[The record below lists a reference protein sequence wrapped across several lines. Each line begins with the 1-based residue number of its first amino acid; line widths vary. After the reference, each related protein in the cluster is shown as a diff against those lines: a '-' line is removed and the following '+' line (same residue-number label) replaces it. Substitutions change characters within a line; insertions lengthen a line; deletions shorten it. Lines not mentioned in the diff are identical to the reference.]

1 VSYVELHSHSA
12 FSFLDGTSLPE
23 ELVAAAIARGHTAL
37 ALTDHD
43 TVSGSMEFAQAAR
56 GAGLRAIHGAEVTL
70 SDGRHV
76 TLLVCDAVGWTNL
89 CRLLTRAHAHTRD
102 HPSRRILG
110 TPSVGLGDLEELAAG
125 LVCLSGCARHGVHD
139 EATMR
144 RLLRIF
150 GADAFRVELQRP
162 FHRHDRALN
171 RGLESLAGRL
181 GVPCVATG
189 DIHAHTPAHARLQ
202 DAFVAIREH
211 TTLDASEPLRRGNH
225 AHVLTTPDAMAARF
239 ADHPDA
245 VAETER
251 LADTLRFDLTHDL
264 GYRYPGAEDPEADGT
279 LARVCAHR
287 FAERYPPGHPVHS
300 EAAARLDEELRLI
313 AGLGLSGFFL
323 LHRDMLELA
332 REVAIEVRGP
342 DTVRALLPPGRG
354 RGSSVSSI
362 VCYLTGLSHVDPIA
376 NKLLLGRFLNEE
388 ITSLPD
394 IDLDFPRDIR
404 EILIPRV
411 HERFGR
417 ERSALVAAFPT
428 YRARGAIRE
437 LGKAL
442 GLPPGEIERVARGSE
457 GWSGDAVDRDVE
469 VALGEGRERQGRWRW
484 LVDLSREAHGLPRH
498 LSQHSGGM
506 IVATRPLV
514 DCCAVVPAA
523 MEGRQMVMWDK
534 DSCSDAGFLKIDLL
548 GLGMLS
554 AVERCVEHIAGR
566 RGERIDLSRIP
577 YDDRETYT
585 CIQNADTTGVFQIES
600 RAQMGSLR
608 RTRPENLDDL
618 TIQVAIVRPGPI
630 QGGAVNPYIE
640 RRQAIREDPTF
651 EVPYDHPS
659 LEPVLR
665 DTLGTIIF
673 QDQVIEVA
681 MAFAG
686 FSPGEAEGLRRAM
699 SRKRSAAAI
708 EAYHQRFVDG
718 AMGRYEDVDV
728 PLAERVWTM
737 IVGFSGFG
745 FPKAHGAAF
754 GLLAYQ
760 STWLRVHYGPEF
772 LCALLDEQPMGFYP
786 PDALVHEAQRR
797 GIEILPPDVNASEV
811 GCIVTPEGAV
821 RLGLGYVLGV
831 RADEVEALV
840 AARDADG
847 PFASL
852 DDLASRAGA
861 GRPALE
867 RLAWSGA
874 CDALA
879 VPASTA
885 AGDKRREVET
895 GVGDRVLGPP
905 PPPSSSARRIALW
918 RLGIAAPAY
927 GAGEDGTQMA
937 LPLNLPQAPELA
949 PVEEWDAMIADYA
962 TTGLT
967 VHRHPLRLLRPGLK
981 ARGTVTSADLESL
994 RHGATVSIGGL
1005 VVARQRPGT
1014 ANGVIFLLIEDET
1027 GTVNL
1032 VVPPKVYERDRLT
1045 VRTEPLVLVEGTLER
1060 HAAAGGAINI
1070 LVRRL
1075 VPLDAADLRTE
1086 RPAATVKDFSPLD
1099 ERERQRILEE
1109 QPLVAAGGGGSG
1121 HVAPGPGSTRTGA
1134 LAAVASSGS
1143 GGPSAQ
1149 SGSGPPA
1156 ASSVPGGAPPRV
1168 RSHPSTRPS
1177 ASGPERDR
1185 AARED
1190 AVSNGSGA
1198 AGPGPAAARAHAAA
1212 GRPLTAA
1219 SGRGEPPSVHA
1230 DPPGAGSPPEAATD
1244 HSGGER
1250 PENPVREHGGAE
1262 DFRAV
1267 APPIMSFAQGRRR

>member
-1 VSYVELHSHSA
+1 
-12 FSFLDGTSLPE
+12 
-23 ELVAAAIARGHTAL
+23 
-37 ALTDHD
+37 
-43 TVSGSMEFAQAAR
+43 
-56 GAGLRAIHGAEVTL
+56 
-70 SDGRHV
+70 
-76 TLLVCDAVGWTNL
+76 
-89 CRLLTRAHAHTRD
+89 
-102 HPSRRILG
+102 
-110 TPSVGLGDLEELAAG
+110 
-125 LVCLSGCARHGVHD
+125 
-139 EATMR
+139 
-144 RLLRIF
+144 
-150 GADAFRVELQRP
+150 
-162 FHRHDRALN
+162 
-171 RGLESLAGRL
+171 
-181 GVPCVATG
+181 
-189 DIHAHTPAHARLQ
+189 
-202 DAFVAIREH
+202 
-211 TTLDASEPLRRGNH
+211 
-225 AHVLTTPDAMAARF
+225 
-239 ADHPDA
+239 
-245 VAETER
+245 
-251 LADTLRFDLTHDL
+251 
-264 GYRYPGAEDPEADGT
+264 
-279 LARVCAHR
+279 
-287 FAERYPPGHPVHS
+287 
-300 EAAARLDEELRLI
+300 
-313 AGLGLSGFFL
+313 
-323 LHRDMLELA
+323 
-332 REVAIEVRGP
+332 
-342 DTVRALLPPGRG
+342 
-354 RGSSVSSI
+354 
-362 VCYLTGLSHVDPIA
+362 
-376 NKLLLGRFLNEE
+376 
-388 ITSLPD
+388 
-394 IDLDFPRDIR
+394 
-404 EILIPRV
+404 
-411 HERFGR
+411 
-417 ERSALVAAFPT
+417 
-428 YRARGAIRE
+428 
-437 LGKAL
+437 
-442 GLPPGEIERVARGSE
+442 
-457 GWSGDAVDRDVE
+457 
-469 VALGEGRERQGRWRW
+469 
-484 LVDLSREAHGLPRH
+484 
-498 LSQHSGGM
+498 
-506 IVATRPLV
+506 
-514 DCCAVVPAA
+514 

-554 AVERCVEHIAGR
+554 AVERCVEHIVAR
-566 RGERIDLSRIP
+566 RDERIDLSRIP
-577 YDDRETYT
+577 YDDPETYE

-640 RRQAIREDPTF
+640 RRQAMRVDPTF

-718 AMGRYEDVDV
+718 AMGRFEDVDA
-728 PLAERVWTM
+728 PLADRVWTM

-811 GCIVTPEGAV
+811 GCTVTVDGAV

-831 RADEVEALV
+831 RADEVAALV
-840 AARDADG
+840 AARDSDG
-847 PFASL
+847 PFESL

-879 VPASTA
+879 VLAMPAATVSGGIALASGTA
-885 AGDKRREVET
+885 DCERGSA
-895 GVGDRVLGPP
+895 PP

-937 LPLNLPQAPELA
+937 LPLNLPEAPALA

-962 TTGLT
+962 TTGVT
-967 VHRHPLRLLRPGLK
+967 VHRHPLRLLRAGLK
-981 ARGTVTSADLESL
+981 ARGTVTSADLEAM
-994 RHGATVSIGGL
+994 RHGASVSIGGL

-1014 ANGVIFLLIEDET
+1014 AKGVVFLLIEDET

-1032 VVPPKVYERDRLT
+1032 IVPPKVYERDRLT

-1060 HAAAGGAINI
+1060 HAAAGGAINV
-1070 LVRRL
+1070 LVKRI
-1075 VPLDAADLRTE
+1075 VPLDAADLRTG

-1109 QPLVAAGGGGSG
+1109 QPLVAVGGGG
-1121 HVAPGPGSTRTGA
+1121 VEPAAPMPGAARTGA

-1143 GGPSAQ
+1143 DHAHRVADRGATRPGA
-1149 SGSGPPA
+1149 PA
-1156 ASSVPGGAPPRV
+1156 SGGAPT
-1168 RSHPSTRPS
+1168 S
-1177 ASGPERDR
+1177 R
-1185 AARED
+1185 AA
-1190 AVSNGSGA
+1190 ST
-1198 AGPGPAAARAHAAA
+1198 AGPGPAPGVDDPARAPDRTGGGATTLSLADVGQTREDRPSEDPASDEHA
-1212 GRPLTAA
+1212 
-1219 SGRGEPPSVHA
+1219 
-1230 DPPGAGSPPEAATD
+1230 
-1244 HSGGER
+1244 GGPDVER
-1250 PENPVREHGGAE
+1250 SENPVREHGGSE

-1267 APPIMSFAQGRRR
+1267 APPVMSFAQGRRR